1 MFRVHYRPPEALPSH
16 QRDFP
21 PRQASKELPGAE
33 GSNGLALMVAW
44 YVAALI
50 AGIVF
55 LGHLTATTIP
65 QTATAETID
74 GRW

>member
-1 MFRVHYRPPEALPSH
+1 MFRVHYRPPESLPPH

-44 YVAALI
+44 YLVALI
-50 AGIVF
+50 VGLVL

-65 QTATAETID
+65 NAATAETIV
-74 GRW
+74 GR